1 MEKDL
6 AQRIQALPAEKREQL
21 AKLIKEKQNQ
31 TVAGPV
37 GQAANGAVAHYDV
50 IILGGGLAGGTLA
63 QQLKRAD
70 PAINVLVV
78 EKRKHPVPEAAHK
91 VGESSVEMGS
101 HYLRHIV
108 GAQEHLETV
117 QLPKSGLRFFFPA
130 GDNSD
135 ITRRVELGCTSV
147 LPVPTHQ
154 IDRGRFENMLHD
166 VNGSAGI
173 EVWDHAS
180 VKSVEL
186 GADQHVVHV
195 LHNETEV
202 TVRGRWV
209 VDAAG
214 RGNILKRK
222 LGLQKESSHNV
233 NAVWFRFDDVLNV
246 ADWSDDP
253 AWQAAVPADARRLST
268 THLMGRGYWVWLIP
282 LYPNATSV
290 GIVADAK
297 LHPHAEMNRF
307 EKAVKW
313 LETHEPQCA
322 EAVKAKTERLQDFCV
337 LRHYAHDC
345 QQVFSADRW
354 CLTGEAGVFVD
365 PFYSPGSDFIG
376 LSNTI
381 VTTLILKERRGESIA
396 QDAALYNRFYLD
408 TFHSYIGTYENQ
420 YPLMGNAQVM
430 TCKVIWDFSIYWG
443 VNALIFFHN
452 KSQDLAFW
460 TDLRQHLTRYDKLN
474 VRMQQFFREWDVLQ
488 QEPNGSDR
496 TVPGLTD
503 WSPTFV
509 NYMNIPYLH
518 ELHTELKAGL
528 DEDALKARV
537 IENIDLLEV
546 VADEMYQ
553 QARRT
558 TPHADQLHYPV
569 ETKQEKGMNGL
580 HRSHSSNSSN
590 GASNG
595 MGHSNG
601 HSTAH
606 PQTYSS
612 GRTSADVRAEL
623 RRIWLETQSSTID
636 THRLGEARPAI
647 TTHLSNEMHPV
658 KELV

>member
-6 AQRIQALPAEKREQL
+6 SQRIQALPAEKREQL
-21 AKLIKEKQNQ
+21 AKLIKEKQQAGVESSGQ
-31 TVAGPV
+31 TSP
-37 GQAANGAVAHYDV
+37 AAAQYDV

-70 PAINVLVV
+70 PTIKLLVV

-101 HYLRHIV
+101 HYLRNIV
-108 GAQEHLETV
+108 GAKEHLETV
-117 QLPKSGLRFFFPA
+117 QLPKSGLRFFFPQ
-130 GDNSD
+130 GDNRD
-135 ITRRVELGCTSV
+135 ITARVELGCTSV
-147 LPVPTHQ
+147 LPVSTHQ

-166 VNGSAGI
+166 VNASTGV
-173 EVWDHAS
+173 EVWDKAS
-180 VKSVEL
+180 VQTVEF
-186 GADQHVVHV
+186 GPDVHRV
-195 LHNETEV
+195 TIDHNEEEV
-202 TVRGRWV
+202 TVTARWV

-222 LGLQKESSHNV
+222 LGLKKESSHNV
-233 NAVWFRFDDVLNV
+233 NAVWFRFDQILNV

-253 AWQAAVPADARRLST
+253 EWQAAVPADARRFST

-282 LYPNATSV
+282 LYPTSTSV

-313 LETHEPQCA
+313 LEKYEPQCA
-322 EAVKAKTERLQDFCV
+322 EAVKAQTDHLQDFCV

-396 QDAALYNRFYLD
+396 QDVELYNRFYLD

-430 TCKVIWDFSIYWG
+430 TCKVVWDFSIYWG

-460 TDLRQHLTRYDKLN
+460 TALRHHLTRYDKLN
-474 VRMQQFFREWDVLQ
+474 VRMQQFFRDWDVLQ
-488 QEPNGSDR
+488 QEPNGSDT

-503 WSPTFV
+503 WAPNFV
-509 NYMNIPYLH
+509 NYMKIPYLH
-518 ELHTELKAGL
+518 ELHTELVAGL
-528 DEDALKARV
+528 DEAALKARV

-546 VADEMYQ
+546 LADEMYQ
-553 QARRT
+553 QALRT
-558 TPHADQLHYPV
+558 TPLAAKLNYPV
-569 ETKQEKGMNGL
+569 ESTSAPEMNGM
-580 HRSHSSNSSN
+580 HS
-590 GASNG
+590 AIG
-595 MGHSNG
+595 MGHDSEGAPARGSALGNG
-601 HSTAH
+601 HAKQ
-606 PQTYSS
+606 QTYSN
-612 GRTSADVRAEL
+612 GRTSADVRADL
-623 RRIWLETQSSTID
+623 RRIWLTTQTPAPDLHLTEQVGSL
-636 THRLGEARPAI
+636 LGA
-647 TTHLSNEMHPV
+647 V

>member
-6 AQRIQALPAEKREQL
+6 SQRIQALPAEKREQL
-21 AKLIKEKQNQ
+21 AKLLKDKQQ
-31 TVAGPV
+31 HASPTT
-37 GQAANGAVAHYDV
+37 AAQYDV

-70 PAINVLVV
+70 PTLKLLVI
-78 EKRKHPVPEAAHK
+78 EKRQHPVPEAAHK

-101 HYLRHIV
+101 HYLRNIV
-108 GAQEHLETV
+108 GAKEHLETV
-117 QLPKSGLRFFFPA
+117 QLPKSGLRFFFPQD
-130 GDNSD
+130 DNRD
-135 ITRRVELGCTSV
+135 ITQRVELGCTSV
-147 LPVPTHQ
+147 LPVSTHQ

-166 VNGSAGI
+166 VNERSGI
-173 EVWDHAS
+173 DVWDKAS
-180 VKSVEL
+180 VKSVDFGPARHSVTVER
-186 GADQHVVHV
+186 G
-195 LHNETEV
+195 ETETTV
-202 TVRGRWV
+202 TGRWV

-222 LGLQKESSHNV
+222 LGLKKESSHNV
-233 NAVWFRFDDVLNV
+233 NAVWFRFDRILNV

-253 AWQAAVPADARRLST
+253 AWQAAVPPDARRFST

-282 LYPNATSV
+282 LYPNSTSV
-290 GIVADAK
+290 GIVADAQ

-313 LETHEPQCA
+313 LETYEPQCA
-322 EAVKAKTERLQDFCV
+322 EAVKATADRLQDFCV

-396 QDAALYNRFYLD
+396 QDAELYNRFYLD

-452 KSQDLAFW
+452 KSQDLGFW

-474 VRMQQFFREWDVLQ
+474 VRMQEFFRAWDRLQ
-488 QEPNGSDR
+488 QEPNGSTT

-509 NYMNIPYLH
+509 NYMKIPYLH
-518 ELHTELKAGL
+518 ELHTELVAGL
-528 DEDALKARV
+528 NEADLKARV
-537 IENIDLLEV
+537 IENIGLLEV
-546 VADEMYQ
+546 IADEMYQ
-553 QARRT
+553 QALRT
-558 TPHADQLHYPV
+558 TPMAEQLQYPV
-569 ETKQEKGMNGL
+569 ELKLEAGPNGKQTTQENGHNATNGHGYTNGNKQYL
-580 HRSHSSNSSN
+580 TAVQSYSN
-590 GASNG
+590 GRNSE
-595 MGHSNG
+595 
-601 HSTAH
+601 
-606 PQTYSS
+606 
-612 GRTSADVRAEL
+612 DVRADL
-623 RRIWLETQSSTID
+623 QRIWLLTQTTRLLHLDEQMRSS
-636 THRLGEARPAI
+636 P
-647 TTHLSNEMHPV
+647 HLDEQMRSSPHLDEQMRSS

>member
-21 AKLIKEKQNQ
+21 AKLLKQKQ
-31 TVAGPV
+31 SQPADQPRD
-37 GQAANGAVAHYDV
+37 QSDHQPIAHYDV

-70 PAINVLVV
+70 PALQLLVI
-78 EKRKHPVPEAAHK
+78 EKRPYPVPEAAHK

-101 HYLRHIV
+101 HYLRNIV
-108 GAQEHLETV
+108 GTKEHLETV
-117 QLPKSGLRFFFPA
+117 QLPKAGLRFFFPA
-130 GDNSD
+130 GDNRD
-135 ITRRVELGCTSV
+135 IVRRVELGCTST

-154 IDRGRFENMLHD
+154 IDRGRYENMLHD
-166 VNGSAGI
+166 LNGDAGI
-173 EVWDHAS
+173 AVWDNANIQE
-180 VKSVEL
+180 VMF
-186 GADQHVVHV
+186 GADHHLVRV
-195 LHNETEV
+195 LHNDEEV
-202 TVRGRWV
+202 IVSGRWV

-222 LGLQKESSHNV
+222 LGLQKASSHNV

-253 AWQAAVPADARRLST
+253 AWQAEMPADVRRLST

-282 LYPNATSV
+282 LYPNSTSV

-313 LETHEPQCA
+313 LETYEPQCA
-322 EAVKAKTERLQDFCV
+322 EAVKAKADRLQDFCV

-381 VTTLILKERRGESIA
+381 VTTLILKERRGESIVE
-396 QDAALYNRFYLD
+396 DVALYNRFYLD
-408 TFHSYIGTYENQ
+408 LFHSYIGTYENQ

-430 TCKVIWDFSIYWG
+430 TCKVVWDFSIYWG
-443 VNALIFFHN
+443 INALIFFHN

-460 TDLRQHLTRYDKLN
+460 TSLRQQLTRYDKLN
-474 VRMQQFFREWDVLQ
+474 VRMQQFFRDWDILQ
-488 QEPNGSDR
+488 QEPNGSD
-496 TVPGLTD
+496 TTIPGRTD
-503 WSPTFV
+503 WAPTFV
-509 NYMNIPYLH
+509 NYMKIPYLH
-518 ELHTELKAGL
+518 ELHIELVAGL
-528 DEDALKARV
+528 DEAALKARV
-537 IENIDLLEV
+537 IENIALLEV
-546 VADEMYQ
+546 IADEMYQ
-553 QARRT
+553 QACRT
-558 TPHADQLHYPV
+558 TPGAEELRYPI
-569 ETKQEKGMNGL
+569 ETQEDGRNGL
-580 HRSHSSNSSN
+580 HSTNGGSN
-590 GASNG
+590 GATNGIGYSTGNEQTFSN
-595 MGHSNG
+595 
-601 HSTAH
+601 
-606 PQTYSS
+606 
-612 GRTSADVRAEL
+612 GRTSADVRTDL
-623 RRIWLETQSSTID
+623 QRIWLKTQTPAD
-636 THRLGEARPAI
+636 THLTAA
-647 TTHLSNEMHPV
+647 HLLDAMRPV